1 MRSTYRVLAY
11 LIAALVAV
19 QAAAMALGFFRIIHQ
34 VEDGGAFTAGYDFEE
49 NLGLMV
55 HRYVGTGL
63 IPLLSIALLVVAFFT
78 GTAGAVARAAAV
90 FGLVVLQIA
99 LVFVAFIVEWGGA
112 LHGLNAIAVF
122 IAAVWAARLQPR
134 TRDAQEQPAATVA
147 V

>member
-19 QAAAMALGFFRIIHQ
+19 QAAAMALGFFRIIHL

-49 NLGLMV
+49 NLGLMI
-55 HRYVGTGL
+55 HRYVGMGL

-78 GTAGAVARAAAV
+78 GISGAVARAGAV
-90 FGLVVLQIA
+90 FGLIVLQIA
-99 LVFVAFIVEWGGA
+99 LVFVAFVVEWGGA
-112 LHGLNAIAVF
+112 LHGLNAIALFV
-122 IAAVWAARLQPR
+122 ASVWAARLQPR
-134 TRDAQEQPAATVA
+134 IRDVREQPAATAA